1 MMNDKICVVTGASSG
16 IGRVTAEALAELGA
30 MVLIVCRN
38 REKSESTR
46 LEIIRKHKDARVEF
60 FLADLSSQ
68 KEIHVLA
75 DAIKARYQHID
86 VLVNNAGGIN
96 PRRIL
101 TVDGVETT
109 FAVNHLAHFL
119 LTNLLLEQL
128 RAAPAARII
137 NVSSQVHRYGKI
149 YFDDLTLKRGFSPL
163 NSYVQSK
170 LANVLFTY
178 ELARKLGNTGVSVN
192 ALHPGGVRTN
202 FGRNLGGGLG
212 FIFRS
217 FGMFMR
223 SPQKGAETVIWLAT
237 SSDVDGVTGRYF
249 FDKREIRSSSSS
261 YDGEIA
267 RKLWDVSAQLTGFFG
282 T

>member
-96 PRRIL
+96 PKRTL
-101 TVDGVETT
+101 TVDGIEMT
-109 FAVNHLAHFL
+109 FAVNHLAYFL
-119 LTNLLLEQL
+119 LTNLLLDQL
-128 RAAPAARII
+128 RAASAARVV
-137 NVSSQVHRYGKI
+137 NVSSDVHRYTTI
-149 YFDDLTLKRGFSPL
+149 FFDDLGLER
-163 NSYVQSK
+163 SYTPMKAYCQSK
-170 LANVLFTY
+170 LANILFTH
-178 ELARKLGNTGVSVN
+178 ELGRRLRGTNVTTN
-192 ALHPGGVRTN
+192 ALHPGSVRTN
-202 FGRNLGGGLG
+202 FGKNLSGISG
-212 FIFRS
+212 FYFRA
-217 FGMFMR
+217 FGPLMR
-223 SPQKGAETVIWLAT
+223 SPAKGAETVIWLAT

-267 RKLWDVSAQLTGFFG
+267 
-282 T
+282 